1 MRKLPPQ
8 RMAFPESRDVYQ
20 FSLRFERGGGG
31 GICAVVSVLCRIGQ
45 DCVRIN

>member
-8 RMAFPESRDVYQ
+8 RMAFPESPDVFQ
-20 FSLRFERGGGG
+20 FSLQFESGGG

>member
-8 RMAFPESRDVYQ
+8 IMAFPESPDVFQ
-20 FSLRFERGGGG
+20 FSLWFEGGG

-45 DCVRIN
+45 DCVRIY